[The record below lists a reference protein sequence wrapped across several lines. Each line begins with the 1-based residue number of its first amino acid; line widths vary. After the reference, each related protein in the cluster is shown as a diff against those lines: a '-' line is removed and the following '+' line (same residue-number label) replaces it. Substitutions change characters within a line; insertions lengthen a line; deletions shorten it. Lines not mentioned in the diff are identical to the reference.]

1 MKEQWARIKS
11 RLSRGGRK
19 LQESGLGDKARR
31 AAKAAAKG
39 AVKGTVKGTVAV
51 LRAAGSKREV
61 RLSQLVKSVGAKL
74 FLIFFVSILF
84 FVLTV
89 GLTSYSISKGVIQ
102 TKVGEASEGTISQAG
117 QKLDLM
123 YAVYEDL
130 SMQVMLD
137 GFIKDALVKSAD
149 MDKGSFDFLQLR
161 RELGERLNVFAFSN
175 KTLKSI
181 YLFDSKGE
189 LLSSVGGS
197 MSPAKKVSE
206 EVWFK
211 KAVEEGGR
219 PYWMETN
226 PKGYSDGIG
235 FGGTPTYGLS
245 RLLRDT
251 TSSGVQAVLMMEI
264 QGETL
269 SKEVAE
275 IDMGDGGRTLIVNPE
290 LKTISAVDNGLIGQ
304 DSALGVTKEKLN
316 EAKGSLL
323 SDKEDTQIVYYKS
336 EKTGWLLVGSMPV
349 DQLVKDAKK
358 IFTMTWVMA
367 VIAMIMAVGIGY
379 FIIRMIGRPLVL
391 LRNLMKEGEQG
402 NLTVRMEVKSED
414 EIGQLG
420 RSFNEM
426 MEKITVLVRQ
436 TNHSAQ
442 EVLDTAAEL
451 SDVSKKT
458 ASSAKE
464 IAVATEE
471 IAGGATSLAM
481 ESERGNELTY
491 QISTQMKSVVEANVV
506 MGTSASEVQ
515 HSSKQGIEYM
525 SELIGK
531 TNTTETMTRSMV
543 EKVDN
548 LKESTGSI
556 VKILDVLRS
565 MTKQTNILSLNATI
579 EAARAGEAGKGFMV
593 VADEIRKLADQSKQ
607 SIDIVGQ
614 ITAKIQKEIEE
625 TVGVLSQAYPIF
637 QEQISSVKEAGSIFQ
652 QVDEQMG
659 SLIGRLSEVTESISQ
674 LESSQLVLTDAMA
687 NVSAVAEE
695 SSATSEQVA
704 SLSSEQLGVSTGLV
718 RLSEKLEQL
727 SNSLKE
733 SLTKFQV

>member
-1 MKEQWARIKS
+1 M
-11 RLSRGGRK
+11 K
-19 LQESGLGDKARR
+19 LQESGLGDKTRR
-31 AAKAAAKG
+31 VAKG
-39 AVKGTVKGTVAV
+39 AVNGTIKGTAAV
-51 LRAAGSKREV
+51 LKAVGSKREV
-61 RLSQLVKSVGAKL
+61 RLDQMVKSVGTKL

-89 GLTSYSISKGVIQ
+89 GLTSYSISKGIIQ
-102 TKVGEASEGTISQAG
+102 TKVGEASEGTIAQAG

-130 SMQVMLD
+130 SMQLMLD
-137 GFIKDALVKSAD
+137 ENIKEALAKSST
-149 MDKGSFDFLQLR
+149 MEKSSFDFLQLR
-161 RELGERLNVFAFSN
+161 RDLGERLNMFAFSN
-175 KTLKSI
+175 KTLKAI
-181 YLFDSKGE
+181 YLFDEKGE

-197 MSPAKKVSE
+197 MSPTKKVSE
-206 EVWFK
+206 EAWFK
-211 KAVEEGGR
+211 KTVEAGGR
-219 PYWMETN
+219 PFWLETN

-235 FGGTPTYGLS
+235 FGGTPTYGLG

-251 TSSGVQAVLMMEI
+251 SSSSVHAILMLEI

-275 IDMGDGGRTLIVNPE
+275 INMGTGGRTVIVNPD
-290 LKTISAVDNGLIGQ
+290 LLTISAVDTALIGQ
-304 DSALGVTKEKLN
+304 DSGLGIAKERLDQDKD
-316 EAKGSLL
+316 SVL
-323 SDKEDTQIVYYKS
+323 SDKEDQQIVYFKS
-336 EKTGWLLVGSMPV
+336 AKTGWLLVGSMPV
-349 DQLVKDAKK
+349 NELVKDAKK

-367 VIAMIMAVGIGY
+367 VIAMVMAVGIGF

-458 ASSAKE
+458 AASAKE

-491 QISTQMKSVVEANVV
+491 QISNQMKSVVEANGI
-506 MGTSASEVQ
+506 MGTSASDVQ
-515 HSSKQGIEYM
+515 QSSKQGTRYM

-531 TNTTETMTRSMV
+531 TNTTESMTRSMV

-637 QEQISSVKEAGSIFQ
+637 QEQISSVKEAGSIFE

-659 SLIGRLSEVTESISQ
+659 GLIGRLYEVTESISQ
-674 LESSQLVLTDAMA
+674 LEASQLVLTDAMA

-733 SLTKFQV
+733 SLTKFHV